1 MKRADQIGKPRVV
14 FAANKIVQPKNQSQP
29 GLSGKS
35 FKPSTRRPVWL
46 AKYMV
51 ASSIMTMANKIK
63 KPPQT
68 ALWLWSSEA
77 TMSCQDDQR
86 VTKPLHCLTRQAN
99 MALDTSNKWTINA
112 QLCALN
118 LPPSSLVPLDL
129 LRFFLVL
136 VLTHSVPERRQKTT
150 RRVVVHVCIRT
161 NVMIS
166 SHVLRM
172 LVQVVSTFS
181 RPVSCLFGQV
191 CRHKNMCLFDIS
203 ASSTNFHVSG
213 MCASSRHVNIPAHN
227 ISFIASSMSKS
238 SRNLLFLGHPVC
250 VQIQLLTPLN
260 PAMTWSCKG
269 ALEKHPL
276 SCCYLEWEER
286 VRKNTMAH
294 IFQWVGNWHTKRSRC
309 RVFGIKMCFRMPR
322 ICFFPH
328 LCCFPASKENF
339 QMAFNHRSILSAP
352 TFWANPRRVC
362 RTIQKKNSTP

>member
-1 MKRADQIGKPRVV
+1 MALVIWSHHV
-14 FAANKIVQPKNQSQP
+14 
-29 GLSGKS
+29 LSGWPKGHQAATLS
-35 FKPSTRRPVWL
+35 HSPSQ
-46 AKYMV
+46 YG
-51 ASSIMTMANKIK
+51 S
-63 KPPQT
+63 
-68 ALWLWSSEA
+68 
-77 TMSCQDDQR
+77 
-86 VTKPLHCLTRQAN
+86 
-99 MALDTSNKWTINA
+99 DTSHIWTINA

-118 LPPSSLVPLDL
+118 LPPSLVPLDL

-150 RRVVVHVCIRT
+150 RGVVVHLCIRT

-166 SHVLRM
+166 SHVLCM

-238 SRNLLFLGHPVC
+238 SRNLHVPGHPVC
-250 VQIQLLTPLN
+250 VQIQLLTPPN

-294 IFQWVGNWHTKRSRC
+294 IFQWWVTGTPRGPAAGFLAPKCVLEC
-309 RVFGIKMCFRMPR
+309 RNL
-322 ICFFPH
+322 FFSH

-339 QMAFNHRSILSAP
+339 QVAFNHQSILSAP
-352 TFWANPRRVC
+352 TFWASPRRVC
-362 RTIQKKNSTP
+362 RTIQNVIFQQHNQRVLFSVPKKFEAKSRCFPHPSINVFA